1 MNLQSALNIQKTQ
14 FRKKGKEGEVKQPS
28 LPSDVQDKLNMT
40 RVSTTSGKVVRIGDM
55 DLVNVVRLLAK
66 LADD

>member
-14 FRKKGKEGEVKQPS
+14 FRKKGKGGEVRQPS

-66 LADD
+66 IADD

>member
-14 FRKKGKEGEVKQPS
+14 FRQKGKGGEVRQPS

-66 LADD
+66 IADD

>member
-14 FRKKGKEGEVKQPS
+14 FRKKGRQPS

-55 DLVNVVRLLAK
+55 DLVNVVGLLVK
-66 LADD
+66 FADD